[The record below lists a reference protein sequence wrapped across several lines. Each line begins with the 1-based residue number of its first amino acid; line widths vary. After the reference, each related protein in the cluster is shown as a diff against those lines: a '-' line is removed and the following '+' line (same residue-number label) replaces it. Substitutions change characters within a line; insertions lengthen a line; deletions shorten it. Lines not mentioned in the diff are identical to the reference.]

1 MTRFFKR
8 YRKLLLQFNSIM
20 AALSGLAL
28 ALSFIFKSS
37 FEGKLFLI
45 FTLIAAASAGFP
57 IIYDSLKM
65 IFKGKINVG
74 LLVSTAII
82 ASIVIREFQA
92 AAIVA
97 FIMMAGEFLEN
108 LTVAR
113 ASMAIKGLLEITP
126 TKATVRRD
134 GKDEEASVSELNPE
148 DVILVKS
155 GERIPVDGVVT
166 GGSSC
171 IDQATITGESI
182 PVAKETG
189 DEVFAGTLNQIGAL
203 EIKVTK
209 TGKDTTLGQIVRL
222 VESAQKSTAPVE
234 RTADKFARYF
244 VPISF
249 LIAVIVYLLTGEII
263 RAITVLI
270 VACPCALVL
279 ATPTAI
285 IAGIGNAAKS
295 GIVVKGGI
303 HLENAGK
310 LDLFAFDKTGTLTK
324 GTAKLANIVPLD
336 GKSENE
342 LLVLAATV
350 EKFSEHPLAKAILR
364 EARERNLEVKDP
376 EDFAVAAGF
385 GVKARINGENI
396 TVGTR
401 AFLAREGIK
410 FDDVNDVIKS
420 LEEEGRTVVLVSS
433 GRKVLGLLGLEDAIR
448 DGAADAVKNLQD
460 LGIDRRV
467 LLTGDNK
474 MAARRVA
481 NVVGATEF
489 HPELLPGDK
498 MSLIKKWQ
506 GEGRKVAMVGDGI
519 NDSPALALADLGIA
533 MGKKGTHIA
542 VESAKVALM
551 GDELD
556 KLPYLVKLSRKT
568 LRVIIQNIVFST
580 IINLLSVGLAGFGLI
595 SPVLGAFI
603 HNGSSFL
610 VVVNSAG
617 LINTKA
623 MPIGENFA
631 YTCERSGLG
640 CCRTD

>member
-1 MTRFFKR
+1 MVRFFKR
-8 YRKLLLQFNSIM
+8 YRKLLLQFNSIIVV
-20 AALSGLAL
+20 LSGLAL
-28 ALSFIFKSS
+28 ALSFIFKNSLDGRLS
-37 FEGKLFLI
+37 LV
-45 FTLIAAASAGFP
+45 FTLMAVATAGFP

-74 LLVSTAII
+74 ILVSTAII
-82 ASIVIREFQA
+82 ASLAIREYRA

-134 GKDEEASVSELNPE
+134 GKDEEVSVSELNTE
-148 DVILVKS
+148 DLILVKS

-171 IDQATITGESI
+171 VDQSTITGESM
-182 PVAKETG
+182 PAAKETG
-189 DEVFAGTLNQIGAL
+189 DEVFAGTLNQVGAL

-209 TGKDTTLGQIVRL
+209 TGGDTTLGQIVRL

-244 VPISF
+244 VPVSF

-285 IAGIGNAAKS
+285 IAGIGNAARA

-324 GTAKLANIVPLD
+324 GTAKLTNIVPLD
-336 GKSENE
+336 GKSHNE

-364 EARERNLEVKDP
+364 EAGERNLEVKDP

-385 GVKARINGENI
+385 GVKARIDGENI
-396 TVGTR
+396 NVGTR

-420 LEEEGRTVVLVSS
+420 LEEEGKTVVLVSR
-433 GRKVLGLLGLEDAIR
+433 GRKVLGLLGMEDAVR
-448 DGAADAVKNLQD
+448 EGAADAV
-460 LGIDRRV
+460 
-467 LLTGDNK
+467 
-474 MAARRVA
+474 
-481 NVVGATEF
+481 
-489 HPELLPGDK
+489 
-498 MSLIKKWQ
+498 
-506 GEGRKVAMVGDGI
+506 
-519 NDSPALALADLGIA
+519 
-533 MGKKGTHIA
+533 
-542 VESAKVALM
+542 
-551 GDELD
+551 
-556 KLPYLVKLSRKT
+556 
-568 LRVIIQNIVFST
+568 
-580 IINLLSVGLAGFGLI
+580 
-595 SPVLGAFI
+595 
-603 HNGSSFL
+603 
-610 VVVNSAG
+610 
-617 LINTKA
+617 
-623 MPIGENFA
+623 
-631 YTCERSGLG
+631 
-640 CCRTD
+640 